1 MSNESENI
9 YETQTVYKKTSTGKI
24 QQWRAWVETT
34 ATGFL
39 LKVESGQTDGKLTET
54 AGQVIDEGKQKRTA
68 QEQAIFEANSKL
80 SKKRDEAYFDTIE
93 AAKTQVKLL
102 PMLAH
107 SFTKR
112 KHNINY
118 PAIVQRKFDG
128 VRCLARLNSDGTVTL
143 MSRKGKEFAH
153 LNHIKA
159 DVAANNSNT
168 NLILDGEIY
177 SDTLTFQEL
186 VGLVKRVTLKPG
198 NDEQMLEVSLRVYDC
213 VELNNEAD
221 FTDRYLTITN
231 LTEGAEYLSLVENV
245 RVSTES
251 EIHAAQARFVEEG
264 YEGAMVRN
272 LTGAYAIGKRSANLQ
287 KVKTFLDGEYL
298 IVGFTQGT
306 GNETGCV
313 IWECHTPAGQPFGV
327 RPRGTQEDRKVL
339 FQNGSDYIGRQ
350 LTVRYQELTDDGVPR
365 FPVGIAIR
373 DYE

>member
-1 MSNESENI
+1 MSNESEI
-9 YETQTVYKKTSTGKI
+9 FSTQTVYKKTSTGKI

-39 LKVESGQTDGKLTET
+39 MKVESGQTDGKLTET
-54 AGQVIDEGKQKRTA
+54 AGQVIDEGKQKRSA

-93 AAKTQVKLL
+93 AAQTQVKLL

-153 LNHIKA
+153 LNHIKT

-168 NLILDGEIY
+168 NLVIDGELY
-177 SDTLTFQEL
+177 SDSLTFQEL

-221 FTDRYLTITN
+221 FTSRYETITEV
-231 LTEGAEYLSLVENV
+231 TTGAEYLSLVENV

-287 KVKTFLDGEYL
+287 KVKTFLDGEYP
-298 IVGFTQGT
+298 IIGYTDGT
-306 GNETGCV
+306 GGETGCV
-313 IWECHTPAGQPFGV
+313 IWECQTPDGQTFRV

-339 FQNGSDYIGRQ
+339 FQNGSDYIGQQ

-373 DYE
+373 NYE